1 MYSHTTTNTA
11 CIPTL
16 KYNSHYRVCKLGC
29 RYRYLQC
36 RCDSTCSTSL
46 KLLLSIIDVVINK
59 TEKNET
65 NLGFTKFGVMRK
77 VIYGLSA
84 CQDVGHRNSNL
95 LLRMPLDMKSNIWV
109 TALIGRFRQHRHIA
123 FFQLK
128 SLVVVTSS
136 PWHVAKV
143 LHGGAIEV
151 IVYFLAQSLYAP
163 PECIIMSENTNVSV
177 ACLITIPGYA
187 ESDRTANGIIWLE
200 ANVARHLNNL
210 IERLSDIFEAQVS
223 TISNSIF
230 FSFFNIFYK
239 KDFLRKLFGNACSGR
254 RSRMQVF
261 LGV

>member
-1 MYSHTTTNTA
+1 MSYCSDWAFSATLPYRFLSTEIVGSSNFVSLTRGKGLARRCYRGHCVLSCTT
-11 CIPTL
+11 
-16 KYNSHYRVCKLGC
+16 
-29 RYRYLQC
+29 
-36 RCDSTCSTSL
+36 
-46 KLLLSIIDVVINK
+46 
-59 TEKNET
+59 
-65 NLGFTKFGVMRK
+65 
-77 VIYGLSA
+77 
-84 CQDVGHRNSNL
+84 
-95 LLRMPLDMKSNIWV
+95 
-109 TALIGRFRQHRHIA
+109 
-123 FFQLK
+123 
-128 SLVVVTSS
+128 
-136 PWHVAKV
+136 
-143 LHGGAIEV
+143 
-151 IVYFLAQSLYAP
+151 P

-187 ESDRTANGIIWLE
+187 ESDRNANGIIWLE